1 MDDRRH
7 AGGARHGAATA
18 RRAGAHRSLY
28 ARGRHRDDRRP
39 LVGGVAAG
47 DEAVERCQRRERRR
61 HVGPDRIVE
70 LEAARRFG
78 AGADVIG
85 PQLLDRLFL
94 HHVGEV
100 QRATGAGR
108 ELIDAAH
115 HALRPGGENC
125 VLAVT
130 RPAEAAIGRAAQ
142 FDAVEAFASRH
153 GQVVA
158 LAAFDIDVPVGQ
170 LEIIVATGQARPVV
184 DAGPRRLGDAVDAL
198 PHPFLQVL
206 RIREFDLAHAG
217 DRRIEQRRQAL
228 VPAVAVQPCL
238 PLPLRVGSGQGPR
251 FRLRRQRGDVGGGEH
266 PVIDADIVDVGAAHE
281 IVAALHLMRR
291 QHAPRQA
298 ELVEAGVEVGSL
310 ILARD
315 LLAIDVER
323 HALRLVPGEGDMLP
337 RLRIGDGRHAPRDAD
352 ARQVRVG
359 DEGVE
364 AVAVPVDP
372 QERHVPAGVIGEAG
386 AEDDERRLA

>member
-1 MDDRRH
+1 MFGDRLRAGFEHQSDARAVEALGGESGVGRGDRQVQAVVGQDAIAQVEPQRPLLPRRDGKRQVDHVTVGPDRVLDADVERDRLGAGQRGQVDRDAVQPVAQILPAVIEGAGDRLVGQRIAQGRRDQDMDDRRH

-47 DEAVERCQRRERRR
+47 DEAVERRQRGERRR

-115 HALRPGGENC
+115 HALRPGGEKR

-142 FDAVEAFASRH
+142 FDAVEAFARRH

-184 DAGPRRLGDAVDAL
+184 DAGPRRFGDAVDAL
-198 PHPFLQVL
+198 PHPLLQVL
-206 RIREFDLAHAG
+206 RICEFDLAHAG
-217 DRRIEQRRQAL
+217 NRRVEQRRQAFG
-228 VPAVAVQPCL
+228 PAVAV
-238 PLPLRVGSGQGPR
+238 
-251 FRLRRQRGDVGGGEH
+251 
-266 PVIDADIVDVGAAHE
+266 
-281 IVAALHLMRR
+281 
-291 QHAPRQA
+291 
-298 ELVEAGVEVGSL
+298 
-310 ILARD
+310 
-315 LLAIDVER
+315 
-323 HALRLVPGEGDMLP
+323 
-337 RLRIGDGRHAPRDAD
+337 
-352 ARQVRVG
+352 
-359 DEGVE
+359 
-364 AVAVPVDP
+364 
-372 QERHVPAGVIGEAG
+372 
-386 AEDDERRLA
+386 